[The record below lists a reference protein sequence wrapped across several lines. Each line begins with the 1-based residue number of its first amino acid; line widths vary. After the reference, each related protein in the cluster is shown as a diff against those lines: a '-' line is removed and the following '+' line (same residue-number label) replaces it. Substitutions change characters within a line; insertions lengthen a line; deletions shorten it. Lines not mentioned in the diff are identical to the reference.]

1 MKWRFSFSRL
11 RLRSLRPSGV
21 ALAFL
26 GCSAAVLVSV
36 ATFAVYPAWTRA
48 EARAAESGR
57 LLARASQL
65 SMLEAER
72 DRLRDEV
79 KVVRAECARVL
90 RTIPN
95 EVEQGSQMGAL
106 MRTLAVGAGS
116 EVENQTIVAGEPL
129 PALLK
134 ESRFKAVP
142 LIVEMQASFSRVM
155 EILARAEG
163 DRRLVRPIRI
173 EITRPQAKSVSGSG
187 SDRDASEASGFVEA
201 RLELDAVYATGEE
214 LDVPA
219 MKESPR

>member
-1 MKWRFSFSRL
+1 MKSRISFSRMT
-11 RLRSLRPSGV
+11 LRSLRPSGV
-21 ALAFL
+21 SLAFL
-26 GCSAAVLVSV
+26 CCSTAVFVSV
-36 ATFAVYPAWTRA
+36 MTLALYPAWTRA

-65 SMLEAER
+65 SVLEVER
-72 DRLRDEV
+72 DRLRDDV
-79 KVVRAECARVL
+79 KAVRAECARVL

-95 EVEQGSQMGAL
+95 AVEQGSQMGAL
-106 MRTLAVGAGS
+106 MRTLAVGAS
-116 EVENQTIVAGEPL
+116 SDVENQTIVAGEPL

-134 ESRFKAVP
+134 ESRYTAVP
-142 LIVEMQASFSRVM
+142 LTVEMQASFSRVM

-173 EITRPQAKSVSGSG
+173 EITRPQAKSGSG
-187 SDRDASEASGFVEA
+187 SDRDAAEASGFVEA